1 MIASGGKQ
9 PNQQQLGAVNENQ
22 QQRLDIGG
30 RSTHR
35 NVTYSLASA
44 LVSGSAVEGGE
55 NQSAI
60 TLLPLGV
67 NSTREGS
74 NIIGGSTVSNHL
86 LIGVVEY
93 QVGNHGYITLHQGN
107 NGIDEGSV
115 VTEAT
120 PHRLCTNHRGNV
132 SHNDRLTTIE
142 NQLTSFSTAL
152 QSIQHQLS
160 GSTGQSQII
169 SLFSTTT

>member
-60 TLLPLGV
+60 TLLPLV
-67 NSTREGS
+67 NSTRGGS

-132 SHNDRLTTIE
+132 PHNDRLTTIE